1 MNADMF
7 FQAWGDT
14 LVTTAVLV
22 LMILVIRKPFARH
35 FGPGLTYALWAVPAL
50 RLMLPPLPFADPVVA
65 PVVAAV
71 PVSAAPMGELILI
84 DAVDTVGAA
93 PAAPALPLWSFA
105 DLLPLLFAVWAAG
118 MVGVLAAAMLSHR
131 RFRREVLTGAVEL
144 EPIGSIRL
152 VMTDA
157 VDGPVAFGLWRR
169 FVAVPQDFFAR
180 YVAEERALAIDHE
193 LAHHRHGDLWAN
205 AAALLLLSVQ
215 WFNPLAWRAIRAFRF
230 DQEAACDAR
239 VLTMVGSGTDSAPRN
254 IRTARYATAIAKA
267 AVGSRLSLAA
277 PMAVHDNLQERLTML
292 MQDDI
297 SKKRGLVGRLLVGG
311 ATLAVL
317 ATTATL
323 VPAGIASA
331 TAQTDVPVPPAPPA
345 PPEAPDA
352 PAAPEAPEVITDAH
366 RVMIFTSDEDGE
378 GEAQADDGKK
388 KREVHR
394 IVIRN
399 GEVKDGEGNVT
410 MFAPG
415 DAKVKRFEMR
425 MPGALSRDDIL
436 ATLKE
441 QGITGS
447 QADAIADK
455 LEAKR
460 KKQFAFAPMPPMAP
474 LPPMPPMPPMNWQ
487 SVDGKSFGFAHCG
500 KGQAPMPLV
509 NRDDKDGKKHSR
521 VMMVRC
527 GTPGDKAAQLSA
539 LKKAREQFAE
549 GRASTSMS
557 DEIRAKVT
565 ADLDKAIADLE
576 KNSD

>member
-1 MNADMF
+1 MSAEMV

-14 LVTTAVLV
+14 LVTTAALV
-22 LMILVIRKPFARH
+22 LAILIIRKPFARH
-35 FGPGLTYALWAVPAL
+35 FGPRLTYALWAVPAL
-50 RLMLPPLPFADPVVA
+50 RLLLPPLPLAEPEAA
-65 PVVAAV
+65 PVAASAVEPAVHLLIMAPEPGAAV
-71 PVSAAPMGELILI
+71 SMTPPV
-84 DAVDTVGAA
+84 TVAEST
-93 PAAPALPLWSFA
+93 LSFA
-105 DLLPLLFAVWAAG
+105 DMLPFLFAVWMAG
-118 MVGVLAAAMLSHR
+118 MVAVLVAAMVSHR
-131 RFRREVLTGAVEL
+131 RFRREVLDGAVEL

-169 FVAVPQDFFAR
+169 HVAVPQDFFAR

-205 AAALLLLSVQ
+205 AAALLLLAVQ
-215 WFNPLAWRAIRAFRF
+215 WFNPFAWRAIRAFRF

-239 VLTMVGSGTDSAPRN
+239 VLTMSDSAPRN
-254 IRTARYATAIAKA
+254 VRTARYATAIAKA

-292 MQDDI
+292 MQQDI

-331 TAQTDVPVPPAPPA
+331 SVQSDVPAPPAPPA

-352 PAAPEAPEVITDAH
+352 PAAPEAPSAPDAP
-366 RVMIFTSDEDGE
+366 RVMIFTSEARSDGDVVSEDG
-378 GEAQADDGKK
+378 AK

-394 IVIRN
+394 IVVRN
-399 GEVKDGEGNVT
+399 GEVTEGEGNVM

-415 DAKVKRFEMR
+415 DARAKRIELR

-441 QGITGS
+441 QGVTGT
-447 QADAIADK
+447 QAETIADK

-460 KKQFAFAPMPPMAP
+460 KQQFAFAP
-474 LPPMPPMPPMNWQ
+474 LPPMPPMPPMAPGAWQ
-487 SVDGKSFGFAHCG
+487 SFDGKNFSAIRCG
-500 KGQAPMPLV
+500 EGQKAMPMV
-509 NRDDKDGKKHSR
+509 NREDKDGTTQSR
-521 VMMVRC
+521 IVMVRC
-527 GTPGDKAAQLSA
+527 GAGGDKTAQLSA
-539 LKKAREQFAE
+539 LKKARDQFAKGE
-549 GRASTSMS
+549 AGKRMS
-557 DEIRAKVT
+557 DEIRTKVA

-576 KNSD
+576 KSKD